1 VKHLIIKQ
9 THRGVTV
16 KCGAAVKDRAD
27 ATTWYSEVGCVTCL
41 GGSETASVVK
51 PKRRIVRTPRA

>member
-1 VKHLIIKQ
+1 MKHLIVKQ
-9 THRGVTV
+9 THQGVTV

-27 ATTWYSEVGCVTCL
+27 ATAWFSEVDCPSCSGDA
-41 GGSETASVVK
+41 EEASVVK